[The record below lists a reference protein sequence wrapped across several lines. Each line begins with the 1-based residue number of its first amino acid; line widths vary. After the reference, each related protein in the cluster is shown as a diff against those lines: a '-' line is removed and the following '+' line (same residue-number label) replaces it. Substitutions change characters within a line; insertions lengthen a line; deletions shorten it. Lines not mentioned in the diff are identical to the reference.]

1 MPTTQKILVVDD
13 DVDIVR
19 TLRAYL
25 EESSYAVVTAHDGVE
40 ALQAFKTEKPDL
52 VLLDVMMP
60 QIDGLEVT
68 RTIRQESDAPII
80 MFTARVDETDK
91 VIGLELGADDY
102 ITKPFSPREVL
113 ARVKAVLRRSK
124 GGQGKVSNVLK
135 AGALALDKTS
145 RTVTLADDNIDLTRS
160 EFNLLQVIM
169 EEPGRVFTRLQ
180 LIESGFG
187 YTYEGFERTIDAH
200 IKNLR
205 QKLETDPRN
214 PDYVVTVYGVGY
226 KFNEP

>member
-1 MPTTQKILVVDD
+1 MLTTPKILVVDD

-25 EESSYAVVTAHDGVE
+25 EESSYVVVTAHNGAE

-52 VLLDVMMP
+52 ILLDVMMP

-80 MFTARVDETDK
+80 MLTARIDETDK

-113 ARVKAVLRRSK
+113 ARIKAVLRRS
-124 GGQGKVSNVLK
+124 
-135 AGALALDKTS
+135 
-145 RTVTLADDNIDLTRS
+145 
-160 EFNLLQVIM
+160 
-169 EEPGRVFTRLQ
+169 
-180 LIESGFG
+180 
-187 YTYEGFERTIDAH
+187 
-200 IKNLR
+200 
-205 QKLETDPRN
+205 
-214 PDYVVTVYGVGY
+214 
-226 KFNEP
+226 

>member
-1 MPTTQKILVVDD
+1 MLTAQKILVVDD

-25 EESSYAVVTAHDGVE
+25 EESSYVVVTADDGVE
-40 ALQAFKTEKPDL
+40 ALQIFETERPAL

-68 RTIRQESDAPII
+68 RTIRQKSETPII
-80 MFTARVDETDK
+80 MLTARVDETDK

-113 ARVKAVLRRSK
+113 ARIKAVLRRSK
-124 GGQGKVSNVLK
+124 GTQGAPTNVLTF
-135 AGALALDKTS
+135 GSLSLDKAF
-145 RTVTLADDNIDLTRS
+145 RTVSLDQQAVELTRS
-160 EFNLLQVIM
+160 EFNLLQVLM
-169 EEPGRVFTRLQ
+169 DEPGRVFTRLQ

-187 YTYEGFERTIDAH
+187 YTYEGFERTVDAH

-205 QKLETDPRN
+205 QKIENDPKN
-214 PDYVVTVYGVGY
+214 PSLVLTVYGVGY
-226 KFNEP
+226 KFSES